1 VHGRQ
6 STLREELGLVR
17 SSVLYYDERV
27 FAVTKRFGA
36 AALEEPATSPAARP
50 VERREP
56 GSPTRLASA
65 ALEGV
70 SLEYEG
76 ERGARSLV
84 LEDVSLAVAPG
95 EALCLV
101 GPSGGGKST
110 ILNLLAGLVKPTRGR
125 VLFDGEPI
133 HGPSPERAVVFQ
145 DAALFPWLTLEKNIG
160 FPLEIAGV
168 PAAEREERVDEL
180 LRLVHLSRFRRAFP
194 HELSGGMRQRGAIAR
209 ALATRPRMIL
219 FDEPFAALDGQMR
232 ELLQNEVE
240 RLVRASRTT
249 MVFVTHAID
258 EAVRLGDRVLLIGAR
273 PGRVIGEVHVDLPRP
288 RRGALGGAAGIAGA
302 PADVQAIR
310 IAQRIAEE
318 IRAEVDKVARE
329 EADGA
334 WGHTS
339 GSDGGDPRRHLGRG
353 I

>member
-1 VHGRQ
+1 M
-6 STLREELGLVR
+6 
-17 SSVLYYDERV
+17 
-27 FAVTKRFGA
+27 FARTKWLGA
-36 AALEEPATSPAARP
+36 AALVPASPVAPREGHDSTPPAAGEIHGTSVEKRRP
-50 VERREP
+50 GGPV
-56 GSPTRLASA
+56 RLASA

-70 SLEYEG
+70 SLEYAG
-76 ERGARSLV
+76 GATV
-84 LEDVSLAVAPG
+84 LADVSLHVAPG

-125 VLFDGEPI
+125 VLFDGEPVE
-133 HGPSPERAVVFQ
+133 GPSPERAVVFQ
-145 DAALFPWLTLEKNIG
+145 DAALFPWLTLEKNVA
-160 FPLEIAGV
+160 FPLEVAGV
-168 PAAEREERVDEL
+168 PKDERAERVDEL

-232 ELLQNEVE
+232 ELLQGEVE
-240 RLVRASRTT
+240 RIVRASRTT

-258 EAVRLGDRVLLIGAR
+258 EAVRLGDRVVLIGAR
-273 PGRVIGEVHVDLPRP
+273 PGRVIGEVHVDLARP
-288 RRGALGGAAGIAGA
+288 RRGAQ
-302 PADVQAIR
+302 DVQAIR
-310 IAQRIAEE
+310 IAKRIADE
-318 IRAEVDKVARE
+318 IRAEVEKVARE

-334 WGHTS
+334 WGNSS
-339 GSDGGDPRRHLGRG
+339 GPDGGDPRRHLGRG

>member
-1 VHGRQ
+1 MEASPPPDVP
-6 STLREELGLVR
+6 
-17 SSVLYYDERV
+17 SS
-27 FAVTKRFGA
+27 FPASA
-36 AALEEPATSPAARP
+36 A
-50 VERREP
+50 
-56 GSPTRLASA
+56 TRLASA

-76 ERGARSLV
+76 KTTV
-84 LEDVSLAVAPG
+84 LSDVSLHVAPG

-125 VLFDGEPI
+125 VLFDGEPVD
-133 HGPSPERAVVFQ
+133 GPGPERAVVFQ
-145 DAALFPWLTLEKNIG
+145 DAALFPWLTLEKNVA
-160 FPLEIAGV
+160 FPLEVAGV
-168 PAAEREERVDEL
+168 SREERASRVDEL
-180 LRLVHLSRFRRAFP
+180 LRLVHLSRFRHSFP

-209 ALATRPRMIL
+209 ALATKPRMIL

-232 ELLQNEVE
+232 ELLQGEVE
-240 RLVRASRTT
+240 RIVRASRTT

-273 PGRVIGEVHVDLPRP
+273 PGRVVGEVHVDLARP
-288 RRGALGGAAGIAGA
+288 RRSG
-302 PADVQAIR
+302 DVSAIR
-310 IAQRIAEE
+310 IAQRIADE
-318 IRAEVDKVARE
+318 IRTEVDKVARE

-334 WGHTS
+334 WGNSS

-353 I
+353 